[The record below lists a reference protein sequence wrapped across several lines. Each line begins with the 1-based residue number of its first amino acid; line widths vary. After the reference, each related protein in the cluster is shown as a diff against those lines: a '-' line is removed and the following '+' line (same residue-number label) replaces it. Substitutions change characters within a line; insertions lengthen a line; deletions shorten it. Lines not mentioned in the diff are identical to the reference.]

1 MQNAK
6 VLNQKDVR
14 KILAEYFNVPE
25 ERVINSKYSYIII
38 EKEEKENEDGSEWWF
53 NFANYNPTNAK
64 RAMNVDI
71 HGSFHI
77 SNIVVRPI

>member
-6 VLNQKDVR
+6 VLNQKDLR

-38 EKEEKENEDGSEWWF
+38 EKEEKEKENEDDSEWWDR
-53 NFANYNPTNAK
+53 NW
-64 RAMNVDI
+64 
-71 HGSFHI
+71 
-77 SNIVVRPI
+77 